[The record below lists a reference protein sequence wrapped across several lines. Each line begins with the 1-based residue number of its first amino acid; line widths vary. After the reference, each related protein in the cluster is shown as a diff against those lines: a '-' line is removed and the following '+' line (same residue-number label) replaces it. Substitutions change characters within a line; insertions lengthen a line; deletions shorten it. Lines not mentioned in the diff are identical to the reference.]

1 MTGDAN
7 GASGVSRPL
16 EGCRVLVTRE
26 RPGEL
31 ADLLADRGATVI
43 HVPLVAV
50 AEPSDDGAALREALS
65 DLNGFD
71 WLVVTS
77 AAGSERVGEAVVE
90 VPGLRLAAVGTAT
103 ARALESRA
111 RRSVDLVPTVQRADA
126 LVEAFVER
134 EWSPQRVL
142 IAQADTA
149 APTLADGL
157 RAAGHDVTVVT
168 AYRTVAREPDHAG
181 EVAVAGADAV
191 LFASGSAVESWCRR
205 FGTEVPPVAVAI
217 GPTTAAAADGF
228 GLKLS
233 AVATD
238 HSLDGLVTE
247 LERVVAR
254 SRSIVPERSPE
265 PE

>member
-1 MTGDAN
+1 VT
-7 GASGVSRPL
+7 RPL

-31 ADLLADRGATVI
+31 AEMLTDRGATVL

-50 AEPSDDGAALREALS
+50 DDPSDGGAALRAALS
-65 DLNGFD
+65 DLAAFD

-77 AAGSERVGEAVVE
+77 AAGAERVGSAAAEA
-90 VPGLRLAAVGTAT
+90 PGIRLAAVGTAT
-103 ARALESRA
+103 ARELESGAGRP
-111 RRSVDLVPTVQRADA
+111 VDLVPAVQRAEA
-126 LVEAFVER
+126 LVTAFVELDP
-134 EWSPQRVL
+134 SPQRVL
-142 IAQADTA
+142 IAQADIA

-157 RAAGHDVTVVT
+157 RAAGHEVTVVT
-168 AYRTVAREPDHAG
+168 AYRTIALDADRAA

-205 FGTEVPPVAVAI
+205 FGTEAPPIVIAI
-217 GPTTAAAADGF
+217 GPTTAEVADKF

-254 SRSIVPERSPE
+254 SRSIVQDRSPR